1 MQKIKIK
8 YIIVF
13 FLFIFLSSIIFYF
26 CRDNSFICIITGKCN
41 NNDNEYVYITE
52 NDFQSIIQD
61 ELFILLRLNNENKK
75 YSSLNDITTYDILS
89 LIFSRIESDDKEVSI
104 EDVEKIHNSA
114 ICLTQLNLLKH
125 QNYNNYK
132 YDDTKKVYIKDAN
145 VVSSIND
152 VYAKVAAMRFSNFKK
167 VNDNYLLDVN
177 YLFINSSSVYDG
189 GANLYGSIEDL
200 SDVSKSIVS
209 VKEAGN
215 PEKYL
220 KDNYSVIREDLDTYH
235 FTFNVLENGRT
246 FLTDFSVD

>member
-13 FLFIFLSSIIFYF
+13 LLFIFLSSIIFYF

-114 ICLTQLNLLKH
+114 ICLTQLNLLKY
-125 QNYNNYK
+125 QNYN
-132 YDDTKKVYIKDAN
+132 
-145 VVSSIND
+145 
-152 VYAKVAAMRFSNFKK
+152 
-167 VNDNYLLDVN
+167 
-177 YLFINSSSVYDG
+177 
-189 GANLYGSIEDL
+189 
-200 SDVSKSIVS
+200 
-209 VKEAGN
+209 
-215 PEKYL
+215 
-220 KDNYSVIREDLDTYH
+220 
-235 FTFNVLENGRT
+235 
-246 FLTDFSVD
+246 FL